1 MSRVALR
8 YKNSNP
14 EAVDPYLALYP
25 TESTSSLWTGTGV
38 SDILKGLQQDP
49 KAKTLNN
56 IDVSTFAAFGPRLY
70 EKIQTYEAY
79 GHENDT
85 GKDRGQTVVC
95 VAMEPG
101 DEADFEDWYRKQH
114 LDMLGMCKS
123 YLRCTRYKRLDGQSP
138 RYLALHEYACKPEDL
153 PAEQIKQVVATEW
166 SKKII
171 DEAKV
176 FDRDVYELTYVV
188 GNEDLKL

>member
-1 MSRVALR
+1 MTANPGLLFVTSHILPTSDITAEQYDDFYNNEHLPDVLDSGLSGSQRVALR

-14 EAVDPYLALYP
+14 EAADPYLALYP

-38 SDILKGLQQDP
+38 SDILKGLQQNS

-79 GHENDT
+79 GHESDT
-85 GKDRGQTVVC
+85 VKDRGQTIVC

-101 DEADFEDWYRKQH
+101 DETDFEDWYRKQH
-114 LDMLGMCKS
+114 LDVLGC
-123 YLRCTRYKRLDGQSP
+123 
-138 RYLALHEYACKPEDL
+138 
-153 PAEQIKQVVATEW
+153 
-166 SKKII
+166 
-171 DEAKV
+171 AKV
-176 FDRDVYELTYVV
+176 I
-188 GNEDLKL
+188 